1 MPVHAFTSIFQ
12 QSEQRFVKFI
22 HTVTASS
29 EAVSWLSGSLTSCGT
44 LSGFKGDQI
53 LLTPNLTALRLQEW
67 IRLSGLM
74 GTQHHSVSV

>member
-22 HTVTASS
+22 HTVTA
-29 EAVSWLSGSLTSCGT
+29 LSRSLPSCGM

-53 LLTPNLTALRLQEW
+53 LLTPNLTSLRLQEW
-67 IRLSGLM
+67 IRFLDLNAASLGLS
-74 GTQHHSVSV
+74 